1 MAKPTLYSPEM
12 VDKYAK
18 MGYWGPERL
27 SDFWD
32 KNARE
37 YPNKEAIVDSK
48 SALTWAMA
56 KQQIDRLALGFL
68 ELGFKKDD
76 MIVAQLPNCVER
88 CLLFMACEKAGL
100 LFFPVSRALR
110 HKEVEYILK
119 HVEAKGLV
127 IPREFRNF
135 NYFKMIEEIR
145 PNLTQLKYLF
155 VIGEEVPE
163 GAISIKKMLAQPLE
177 KKYPPNYLEN
187 TKMPPTEFSL
197 VQNTTGTTGFPKFVE
212 SPMCGRIYGAKVQ
225 QIRYKLTRDDIFTIF
240 AVPQIGPN
248 FMGYF
253 ISPLIAAQAIM
264 LEHFEAEEAL
274 KLIEKEKV
282 TVASVVP
289 AMLSMMA
296 KHPDLK
302 NYDLS
307 SLRFIEST
315 GSPLPYQQALEV
327 EEKMKCPVVQ
337 IYGAVDFGVVCIPC
351 PDDPPEVRLTT
362 VGKPYEGCEVRLI
375 DEAGKD
381 VVEGEVGEI
390 MARGPASASGYY
402 KDTQA
407 TWQAWTKDGWF
418 KLGDLGKFDKQGNL
432 AIVGRKKEIII
443 RGGQNIYPTEIENM
457 LITHPKIFDVAIV
470 GMPDPV
476 MGERACAY
484 VILKLGQSL
493 TFAEMVSFL
502 KDKNIAS
509 YKFPE
514 RLEILDKLPMVAGDQ
529 KADKKLLQQDI
540 AKKLKGE
547 GKI

>member
-12 VDKYAK
+12 VDKYVK
-18 MGYWGPERL
+18 MGYWGLERL

-32 KNARE
+32 QNARD
-37 YPNKEAIVDSK
+37 YPHKEAIVDSK
-48 SALTWAMA
+48 SRLTWEMA

-88 CLLFMACEKAGL
+88 CLLFIACEKAGL
-100 LFFPVSRALR
+100 LFLPLPRALR
-110 HKEVEYILK
+110 HKEVEYILN

-135 NYFKMIEEIR
+135 NYFEMVEEIR
-145 PNLTQLKYLF
+145 PNLTQLKHLF
-155 VIGEEVPE
+155 VTGEKLPE
-163 GAISIKKMLAQPLE
+163 GAISIKQMLAQPLE

-187 TKMPPTEFSL
+187 RKMPPTEFSL

-253 ISPLIAAQAIM
+253 ISPLIAAKAIM
-264 LEHFEAEEAL
+264 LEQFEAEEAL

-289 AMLSMMA
+289 AMLSMMV
-296 KHPDLK
+296 KHPNLK
-302 NYDLS
+302 KYNLS

-315 GSPLPYQQALEV
+315 GSPLPYQQAVEA
-327 EEKMKCPVVQ
+327 EEKMGCPVVQ

-362 VGKPYEGCEVRLI
+362 VGQRYKGSEVRLI
-375 DEAGKD
+375 DDAGRE
-381 VVEGEVGEI
+381 VLEGEVGEI

-402 KDTQA
+402 KDAQA

-432 AIVGRKKEIII
+432 AVVGRKKQIII

-457 LITHPKIFDVAIV
+457 LITHPKVSDAAII

-484 VILKLGQSL
+484 VTLKSGQSL
-493 TFAEMVSFL
+493 TFEEVVTFL
-502 KDKNIAS
+502 MDKNIAA

-514 RLEILDKLPMVAGDQ
+514 RLEIIDKLPMVAGDQ
-529 KADKKLLQQDI
+529 KVDKKLLQQDI
-540 AKKLKGE
+540 AQKLKGE